1 MGKNEQHGPNRFIG
15 SGWFALSDTGE
26 PAGTFGGTRP
36 PYLGWFGSW
45 TFAAT
50 AATIVAGAMAERTTF
65 IGYISYSLLLTGFVY
80 PVVVHWAW
88 TGSGWLANPDMY
100 ESVKFAYSFY
110 DLAGS
115 GVVHEVGGLAGLVGA
130 YFVGPRKG
138 RFDSQ
143 GKPVTIQGHNTALI
157 ALGTLILWFGW
168 YDCYLRMPL
177 LTPNGVSLSEKS

>member
-1 MGKNEQHGPNRFIG
+1 
-15 SGWFALSDTGE
+15 
-26 PAGTFGGTRP
+26 
-36 PYLGWFGSW
+36 
-45 TFAAT
+45 
-50 AATIVAGAMAERTTF
+50 MAERTTF
-65 IGYISYSLLLTGFVY
+65 IGYIAYSLLLTGFVY

-88 TGSGWLANPDMY
+88 TDNGWLANPDLY
-100 ESVKFAYSFY
+100 ESVKFGYTFY

-143 GKPVTIQGHNTALI
+143 GKPQTIHGHNTALV

-168 YDCYLRMPL
+168 CDCDLPML
-177 LTPNGVSLSEKS
+177 C